1 MDKQS
6 QNSPRTVQVVKSTN
20 EELKQATFLVLAPE
34 EVDLHGDIY
43 SAEEIRKACH
53 NFNQH
58 SMTANLLHLV
68 ETDSFSIVE
77 SYVSQVDMV
86 LGERLIKAGSWLVV
100 TQMHDE
106 EIWEEVKKGNL
117 TGVSIGGYAQTE
129 YLDEDEE

>member
-77 SYVSQVDMV
+77 SYISQVDMV

-106 EIWEEVKKGNL
+106 EVWEEVKKGNL